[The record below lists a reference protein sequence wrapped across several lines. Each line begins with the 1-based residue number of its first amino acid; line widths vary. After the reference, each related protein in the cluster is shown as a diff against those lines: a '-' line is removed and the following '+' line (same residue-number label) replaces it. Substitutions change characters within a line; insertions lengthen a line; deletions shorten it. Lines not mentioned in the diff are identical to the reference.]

1 MEFKGQPV
9 CDIKCIKEQGIL
21 NNSTLILRQMVVNIC
36 ISDEDRTLA
45 VEADPKDSVLQLK
58 KRFQIQTK
66 IPLEC
71 QCLVLGGEELAD
83 AKKLSHYRI
92 EDGETLELEEF
103 AIKVLDWNG
112 NVFEVTGINSGS
124 TVEEL
129 KARIQIFNAVPPDE
143 QVLKANKM
151 PVLDNMRLKDQQIKH
166 KSILSLTLAP
176 KTDKTRASPPLLDLG
191 DKNWSRKM
199 AGKAGE
205 SRSCDGTSSI
215 STADSQ
221 PSEGSDPFKENNKRK
236 SKSPKRRTGT
246 AVPMSISS
254 IAERPSSKARKSSKS
269 PKRGKEKSDALDGES
284 APKKERS
291 SSKTRKSSKSPKRE
305 KETSVK
311 AKREKSP
318 KAKREKSPKRK
329 NEKTDK
335 RTKEAVQ

>member
-1 MEFKGQPV
+1 MLSLCHQGVRHKSVLILQLPEVKNPSPVKEKAPFSFFDKSLVDYVAKTSKDTLIPSLSITIQHWNGDTFSVDAKPTEYVDDLKERIFSSKKIPINEQRLEFKGQPV

-166 KSILSLTLAP
+166 KSILSLTL
-176 KTDKTRASPPLLDLG
+176 
-191 DKNWSRKM
+191 
-199 AGKAGE
+199 
-205 SRSCDGTSSI
+205 
-215 STADSQ
+215 
-221 PSEGSDPFKENNKRK
+221 
-236 SKSPKRRTGT
+236 
-246 AVPMSISS
+246 
-254 IAERPSSKARKSSKS
+254 
-269 PKRGKEKSDALDGES
+269 
-284 APKKERS
+284 
-291 SSKTRKSSKSPKRE
+291 
-305 KETSVK
+305 
-311 AKREKSP
+311 
-318 KAKREKSPKRK
+318 
-329 NEKTDK
+329 
-335 RTKEAVQ
+335 